1 MLYFHRMFFTVSKI
15 LYFLLVPYHWVLLL
29 LAGMWLL
36 RKTVWK
42 KRLGWAALI
51 MTLLA
56 SNQWLYQTVA
66 WHWQPKV
73 APQVHQRNYRMGILL
88 GGMSYADDSL
98 QRYFGSTASRFIQAA
113 RLYHTGKVQYILLSG
128 GDGSLQQN
136 RPGEAPFLR
145 QELRALHVPDSA
157 ILVED
162 KSRNTYESAEAAK
175 PFLASKQ
182 VQDTS
187 ILITSAMHMPRALG
201 CFAKAGIPV
210 KAHVADYILVRNQP
224 NWETVLV
231 PDLSLLSQWQYL
243 LKEMVGLQVYR
254 WTGKAS

>member
-1 MLYFHRMFFTVSKI
+1 MFFTFSKI

-29 LAGMWLL
+29 LLAMWFL

-42 KRLGWAALI
+42 KRLGWATLI
-51 MTLLA
+51 VTLLA

-113 RLYHTGKVQYILLSG
+113 KLYHTGTVQYILLSG
-128 GDGSLQQN
+128 GDGSLKQDH
-136 RPGEAPFLR
+136 PGEAPFLR
-145 QELRALHVPDSA
+145 QELLALHVPDSA

-162 KSRNTYESAEAAK
+162 KSRNTYESALAAK
-175 PFLASKQ
+175 PYLTAKQ
-182 VQDTS
+182 VRDTS

-201 CFAKAGIPV
+201 SFTKAGIAV
-210 KAHVADYILVRNQP
+210 KPHVADYILIRKDAGWSTLV
-224 NWETVLV
+224 V
-231 PDLSLLSQWQYL
+231 PDLSLLSHWQYL

-254 WTGKAS
+254 WTGKSS